1 MRVPMLVTGAAGG
14 YAAWKPMMENYLLRQ
29 GVADGDYKVSNPDWA
44 KLVTAVESWSDVE
57 RREAVAFVVSAGSS
71 SSKTKPLSK
80 EGKDAAEAEKSSRA
94 IVRKM
99 VENSGK
105 AFTILYMALT
115 DELRLLVQDVQK
127 GYAFGIWDFLLK
139 RFQNTEQDNVGDLWH
154 QYVSLVQ
161 QENEEFVEYK
171 ARVDATRKLLV
182 HAKATMDD
190 LYSYLVLCRLRPLYA
205 GAVLALKAADKL
217 KDAAVVRW
225 DEVVTFMANQERGA
239 NRVAALDGAPVN
251 EKLMA
256 ARGTYGGG
264 GAGQGGSSRPGN
276 RARVRCYTCQKL
288 GHYQSECPMYEQEE
302 SGRGGG
308 GEAGRRSGRRSH
320 ETVDAARAY
329 AGPSSDEDECWE
341 RTY

>member
-57 RREAVAFVVSAGSS
+57 RREAVAFVLSASS
-71 SSKTKPLSK
+71 SSKVKTLSK
-80 EGKDAAEAEKSSRA
+80 EEKEAAEVEKSSRA
-94 IVRKM
+94 VVKKM

-105 AFTILYMALT
+105 AFTILYVSLT

-205 GAVLALKAADKL
+205 GAVLALKADKL
-217 KDAAVVRW
+217 KDAAAVRW

-239 NRVAALDGAPVN
+239 NRVALNDGAPTN
-251 EKLMA
+251 EKVMT
-256 ARGTYGGG
+256 ARGKYGG
-264 GAGQGGSSRPGN
+264 ASQGGNSRQN
-276 RARVRCYTCQKL
+276 TRSRVRCFTCQEL
-288 GHYQSECPMYEQEE
+288 GHYMSECPMYEQEE
-302 SGRGGG
+302 SGGGG
-308 GEAGRRSGRRSH
+308 GGGAARRRPGDRSR
-320 ETVDAARAY
+320 ETVESARAY
-329 AGPSSDEDECWE
+329 VESSGDEDDGWE